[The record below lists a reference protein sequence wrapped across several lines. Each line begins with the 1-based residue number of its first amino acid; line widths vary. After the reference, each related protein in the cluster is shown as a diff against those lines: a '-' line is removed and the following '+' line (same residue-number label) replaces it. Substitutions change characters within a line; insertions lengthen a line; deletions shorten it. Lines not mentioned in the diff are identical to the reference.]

1 MRNCLLR
8 LVRKPFV
15 MQFNPQQI
23 KLSIWRAL
31 LRLMPL
37 ILMSTLTLVT
47 FWLVKKNAPLEKS
60 AIERVRLHEPDYT
73 ITNGALSALNEFGNT
88 KYRVLGKKV
97 IHYDD
102 DASIDIETPRVRLFT
117 PEKSP
122 VTIKADTG
130 HLDGDLT
137 ILDLINNAEIF
148 RPAQA
153 ASATEPASPRMLARS
168 SYFKV
173 LINDDI
179 IETDKPIT
187 LEQGISIMQSTE
199 GGVFNNIEQS
209 MVLSGQVKG
218 RIERIQQRT
227 QP

>member
-1 MRNCLLR
+1 MELNA
-8 LVRKPFV
+8 
-15 MQFNPQQI
+15 QNI
-23 KLSIWRAL
+23 KLSIWRTL

-37 ILMSTLTLVT
+37 ILMGTLTLVT
-47 FWLVKKNAPLEKS
+47 FWLVKKNTPAEKS
-60 AIERVRLHEPDYT
+60 AIERVRLHEPDY
-73 ITNGALSALNEFGNT
+73 IISNGALSALNESGDT

-102 DASIDIETPRVRLFT
+102 DASIDIETPRIRLFP

-122 VTIKADTG
+122 VTVNADKG

-137 ILDLINNAEIF
+137 ILDLMDNAEIF
-148 RPAQA
+148 RPQQA
-153 ASATEPASPRMLARS
+153 ATASEPAKPRMLARS

-179 IETDKPIT
+179 IKTNKPIT
-187 LEQGISIMQSTE
+187 LEQGVSVMHSTD

-218 RIERIQQRT
+218 RIERIEPGAQQ
-227 QP
+227 

>member
-1 MRNCLLR
+1 MELNAQ
-8 LVRKPFV
+8 K
-15 MQFNPQQI
+15 I
-23 KLSIWRAL
+23 KLSIWRTS

-37 ILMSTLTLVT
+37 ILMGTLTLVT
-47 FWLVKKNAPLEKS
+47 FWLVKKNAPAEKS

-73 ITNGALSALNEFGNT
+73 ISNGALSALNESGDT

-102 DASIDIETPRVRLFT
+102 DASIDIDTPRIRLFP

-122 VTIKADTG
+122 VTVKADKG

-137 ILDLINNAEIF
+137 VLDLIDNAEIF
-148 RPAQA
+148 RPQQA
-153 ASATEPASPRMLARS
+153 ASASEPARPRMLARS
-168 SYFKV
+168 SYFQV

-179 IETDKPIT
+179 IKTDKPVT
-187 LEQGISIMQSTE
+187 LEQGISVMNSTD

-218 RIERIQQRT
+218 RIERVQSGAQQ
-227 QP
+227 